1 MSTAVVFDSAGTL
14 LETYRVAKEVP
25 TGRLLPGVETTM
37 LTFAVPDRVLCVIQV
52 HTREIIDEDPRTFFS
67 TYLREHQTGFGVSC
81 TRKVMAA
88 EEVGDI
94 LYTDQTATVGD
105 LQECIRQVWSR
116 IHKEEVVTLNNGVI
130 INMATRAIEF
140 MVTAGGKPFPGA
152 KEVITTLHKRGIPA
166 FIASGDRVT
175 KLTKMADYLGIPR
188 DRVFGVATPRMKA
201 QIVCD
206 LKEEYDRVVMVGDSI
221 NDLYAFRAA
230 DISILTEEQSGE
242 KHQDLYDSV
251 GHVITDLREV
261 ITIVTET
268 DKKTPINE
276 RI

>member
-14 LETYRVAKEVP
+14 LETYRIAKNVL
-25 TGRLLPGVETTM
+25 TGELLPGVETTM

-52 HTREIIDEDPRTFFS
+52 HTREVMDEDPGTLFS
-67 TYLREHQTGFGVSC
+67 SYLRKNQIGFGVSC
-81 TRKVMAA
+81 TRKVLAS

-94 LYTDQTATVGD
+94 LYADRRATVGD
-105 LQECIRQVWSR
+105 LQECIRNVWSR
-116 IHKEEVVTLNNGVI
+116 IRKEEVVTLNNGVI
-130 INMATRAIEF
+130 VNMEVGGIEF

-152 KEVITTLHKRGIPA
+152 REVINTLHRQGIPT
-166 FIASGDRVT
+166 FIASGDRVA

-201 QIVCD
+201 QIVMD

-242 KHQDLYDSV
+242 KHQDLYASV

-261 ITIVTET
+261 ITIVTGAN
-268 DKKTPINE
+268 KKA
-276 RI
+276 RL